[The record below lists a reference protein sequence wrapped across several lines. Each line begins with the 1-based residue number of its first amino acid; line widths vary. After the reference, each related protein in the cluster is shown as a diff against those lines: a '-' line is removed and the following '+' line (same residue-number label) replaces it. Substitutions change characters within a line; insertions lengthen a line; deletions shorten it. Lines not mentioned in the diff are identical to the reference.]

1 MIAEPSVIRGRRLGN
16 LVLAGSEKPLPYDE
30 LRRAAAG
37 DPFPAR
43 VVDGPE
49 LARFAS
55 AAPVVTDT

>member
-1 MIAEPSVIRGRRLGN
+1 MIAEPGVIRGRRLGN
-16 LVLAGSEKPLPYDE
+16 LVLVGSDKPLPYNG

-43 VVDGPE
+43 VLDGAE

-55 AAPVVTDT
+55 AAPVVTDA